1 MMTAA
6 AVLDHLDCVH
16 EAHDRGAIICSLAGM
31 SLKDISTTTAGDVCD
46 DWCPPSSYK
55 AGKSLTPGQVRQLLS
70 LAETQRDFAIL
81 YLAVVLGL
89 RQIEIRRLLWSDR
102 LPGDRIRVL
111 GKGGKRRTLPVGT
124 DIDNLFPPKVGST
137 NHVFASYRGGEISES
152 GMRVIINRYL
162 SEVAPDATPHALR
175 HTALTGMLEQG
186 SDIQTA
192 MELAGHS
199 SVSSHEVYAATSS
212 SWIVREWVERHPL
225 GEVPCVTVRIPG
237 TPFKGRM
244 ARGVERAV
252 LVPERYADDV
262 RAALAYFGNAKQ
274 LTNRARKIGVRF
286 QDIRDAGA
294 IGMVEADAHPFLIA
308 MCMGTTPGNVIRR
321 RFDRMTSDANNA
333 RVDAVTSVRQM
344 FTTNRFMEVAAT

>member
-55 AGKSLTPGQVRQLLS
+55 AGKSLTSGQVRQLLS
-70 LAETQRDFAIL
+70 LAENQRDFAIL

-102 LPGDRIRVL
+102 LSGDRIRVL

-124 DIDNLFPPKVGST
+124 DIDNLFPPKVEFT

-192 MELAGHS
+192 MEIAGHS
-199 SVSSHEVYAATSS
+199 TVSSHEIYAATSS
-212 SWIVREWVERHPL
+212 SWIVKEWMDKHPL
-225 GEVPCVTVRIPG
+225 GSENVSTIRVPGR
-237 TPFKGRM
+237 PFMGKM

-252 LVPERYADDV
+252 LVPSRYRSDV
-262 RAALAYFGNAKQ
+262 EAALAYFSNAKQ
-274 LTNRARKIGVRF
+274 LTNRSRKIGVRF
-286 QDIRDAGA
+286 KEIRDLGSVS
-294 IGMVEADAHPFLIA
+294 MTESEAHPFLIA
-308 MCMGTTPGNVIRR
+308 MLVGTTPSNIVRR
-321 RFDRMTSDANNA
+321 NFERMTAGARLGRENA
-333 RVDAVTSVRQM
+333 ITQLGAQFSVT
-344 FTTNRFMEVAAT
+344 F